1 MIELPAF
8 LAPYC
13 SLADDGTVRVTAQQ
27 ASSFAKD
34 VAGDFNPLHDVG
46 TRRFCVPGDLLFS
59 VVLMRYGLSTNMT
72 FRFRGMVDAD
82 EPVYCP
88 PDDGDSLVLTDR
100 RGGVLMEIE
109 REGGT
114 TRDESAIEAF
124 VRQYVA
130 FSGRTFPHYLIPVLA
145 ENRVMFHPD
154 RPTVIYDSMGFTLEQ
169 LDLDLPE
176 LDLEDATL
184 NVAGKRG
191 DAVMRFGIHEDGQ
204 SVGAGWK
211 KLIMSG
217 LREYD
222 EDAMNAFV
230 GRFNR
235 HRADYEARRDG
246 REAGDSEH

>member
-1 MIELPAF
+1 MIEIPAF

-13 SLADDGTVRVTAQQ
+13 YLADDGTVRVTAHQ

-46 TRRFCVPGDLLFS
+46 TRRFCVPGDLMFALVLF
-59 VVLMRYGLSTNMT
+59 RYGLSTEMT
-72 FRFRGMVDAD
+72 LRFRGMVDAD
-82 EPVYCP
+82 EPVHCP
-88 PDDGDSLVLTDR
+88 PDEGGSFSLTDR
-100 RGGVLMEIE
+100 RGGVFMEIQ
-109 REGGT
+109 RGGDT
-114 TRDESAIEAF
+114 TRDERVIEGF

-145 ENRVMFHPD
+145 EKQVMFHPD
-154 RPTVIYDSMGFTLEQ
+154 RPTVIYDSMGFTLET
-169 LDLDLPE
+169 LDFDLPE
-176 LDLEDATL
+176 LELDDASL

-191 DAVMRFGIHEDGQ
+191 DAVLRFGISKGEQ
-204 SVGAGWK
+204 PIGAGWK

-222 EDAMNAFV
+222 EEAMDAFV
-230 GRFNR
+230 ERFNR

-246 REAGDSEH
+246 AGPGDSEH

>member
-1 MIELPAF
+1 MTELPAF

-13 SLADDGTVRVTAQQ
+13 SLADDGTVRVTARQ

-82 EPVYCP
+82 EPVHCP
-88 PDDGDSLVLTDR
+88 PDDGDSFVLTDR
-100 RGGVLMEIE
+100 RGGVFMEIE
-109 REGGT
+109 RQGAI

-145 ENRVMFHPD
+145 DKQVMFHPD
-154 RPTVIYDSMGFTLEQ
+154 RPTVIYDSMGFTLEM
-169 LDLDLPE
+169 LDFGLPE
-176 LDLEDATL
+176 LELDDATL

-191 DAVMRFGIHEDGQ
+191 DAVMRFGIHENGQ

-222 EDAMNAFV
+222 EGAMSAFV
-230 GRFNR
+230 DKFTR
-235 HRADYEARRDG
+235 HRLDYENRRDELV
-246 REAGDSEH
+246 RGDSEH